1 MIKNLFGKI
10 FGDRDYISQK
20 LFQQLLEQGVFIVT
34 RVKKNMKNK
43 LRSMLDKILL
53 LKRSLIESIFS
64 KIKLLSKFEHSRHRS
79 VTNAF
84 VHMVAALINYQMSDN
99 KPSITSL
106 LIV

>member
-99 KPSITSL
+99 KPSIT
-106 LIV
+106 